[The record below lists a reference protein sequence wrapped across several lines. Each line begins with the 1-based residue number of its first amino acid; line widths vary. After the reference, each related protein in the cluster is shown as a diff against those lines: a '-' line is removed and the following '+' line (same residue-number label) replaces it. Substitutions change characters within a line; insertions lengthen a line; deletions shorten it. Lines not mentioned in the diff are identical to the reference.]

1 MKSYS
6 DVLILSAIRNGKD
19 REVLKYLYATI
30 LPVVEDYVR
39 LNSGTPEEAFDV
51 FQDAMV
57 IFYKQVILGTF
68 DDTKYKIAGY
78 LYTISKNLWINVSK
92 KKNRAILYENSQSS
106 LVEMDSTLLDHIIDK
121 EREETLTKLFKKL
134 GQACIELLTLS
145 IYQGLSMREIANK
158 LGSTENSIKVQSHR
172 CRKKLSDMV
181 MKNSS
186 LINILKN

>member
-6 DVLILSAIRNGKD
+6 DVLILSAIRNGED

-30 LPVVEDYVR
+30 LPVVEDYIR
-39 LNSGTPEEAFDV
+39 LNSGTSEEAFDV

-92 KKNRAILYENSQSS
+92 KKNRAIIYENSQSS
-106 LVEMDSTLLDHIIDK
+106 LFEMDSTLLDLIIDK

-145 IYQGLSMREIANK
+145 IYQGLTMREIAEK
-158 LGSTENSIKVQSHR
+158 LGSTENSIKVQCHR